1 MTSETDSRYLSTS
14 GPQGSVRDGE
24 ERGKSMHRRGF
35 LGLAVALG
43 TAALTEGCVTISP
56 LATNGDFPV
65 DASLNLAQS
74 QTWMRMKQ
82 RNEGAGQIIIG
93 VKADQP
99 GLGYFDTNTDTYSG
113 FDILIARMVA
123 AGLGFTSSQIQ
134 FTTVASQDRET
145 ELENQTVDLIV
156 ASYSYTAARSQ
167 LVYFAGPYFTTPE
180 ALLVARN
187 DTAITG
193 LDSVT
198 SSTQVCEVSNS
209 TSIGDV
215 QLQNPISKN
224 TYGECVTAIEQGQAQ
239 VVYSDYA
246 LLLGYAFSDPS
257 ALKLINTNAST
268 QYYGIG
274 LPHGDNALQSEIN
287 SLLSQAV
294 ANGTWR
300 AIFNS
305 TLAPE
310 GLKADPPRIN
320 HWPSS

>member
-1 MTSETDSRYLSTS
+1 
-14 GPQGSVRDGE
+14 
-24 ERGKSMHRRGF
+24 MHRRGF

-65 DASLNLAQS
+65 DASFDLAQS
-74 QTWMRMKQ
+74 QTWTRMKQ
-82 RNEGAGQIIIG
+82 RNNGAGQIIIG

-99 GLGYFDTNTDTYSG
+99 GLGYFNSSTDSYSG
-113 FDILIARMVA
+113 FDILIAQMVA
-123 AGLGFTSSQIQ
+123 AGLGFSSSQIQ
-134 FTTVASQDRET
+134 FTTVASEDRET
-145 ELENQTVDLIV
+145 ELENQAVDLIV
-156 ASYSYTAARSQ
+156 ASYSYTAARAK
-167 LVYFAGPYFTTPE
+167 LVYFAGPYFSTPE

-187 DTAITG
+187 DNSITG

-198 SSTQVCEVSNS
+198 PSTQVCEVSNS

-215 QLQNPISKN
+215 QLQNPVSKN
-224 TYGECVTAIEQGQAQ
+224 TYGECVDAIEKGQAQ

-246 LLLGYAFSDPS
+246 LLLGYAIQDSS

-274 LPHGDNALQSEIN
+274 LPYGDAALRSKIN
-287 SLLSQAV
+287 SLLSQAI

-310 GLKADPPRIN
+310 GLKASPPTIA